1 MSVEQPITMHE
12 PVVAASVKP
21 ARRRRGVSWPTIILF
36 AVVISAIN
44 GFWVTTLQGAVGSLE
59 RSEPPFQRWLR
70 DSSIMVVLYAVA
82 VLVAV
87 LLARRWFGRSP
98 RALVRGGTAAVLII
112 AACTFVGIAEV
123 ANSAAYDY
131 HLQTQHIELVEGF
144 NHAHTES
151 AAQPAGTASKAC
163 VGTCAAK
170 QSTLGLHIRAV
181 TKASALILAT
191 TTLLVLW
198 LLAVA
203 GDALWR
209 RPRTDHRRGT
219 LS

>member
-1 MSVEQPITMHE
+1 MSVHE
-12 PVVAASVKP
+12 PVTIAETIEAPVK
-21 ARRRRGVSWPTIILF
+21 RRRRRLGVSWPTIILF
-36 AVVISAIN
+36 AVVISYVN
-44 GFWVTTLQGAVGSLE
+44 GFWVTSLQGAVGSLA

-70 DSSIMVVLYAVA
+70 DSTIMVAFYAAA

-87 LLARRWFGRSP
+87 LLARRWFGRNP

-131 HLQTQHIELVEGF
+131 HLQTQHIDTVAGF
-144 NHAHTES
+144 NHAQHTATPTDS
-151 AAQPAGTASKAC
+151 QTDAC

>member
-1 MSVEQPITMHE
+1 MSVHEPITIAE
-12 PVVAASVKP
+12 TIEAPVK
-21 ARRRRGVSWPTIILF
+21 RRRRRLGVSWPTIILF
-36 AVVISAIN
+36 AVVISYVN
-44 GFWVTTLQGAVGSLE
+44 GFWVTSLQGAVGSLE

-98 RALVRGGTAAVLII
+98 RALVRGGTTAVLII

-131 HLQTQHIELVEGF
+131 HLQTQHVDLVAHL
-144 NHAHTES
+144 NHAES
-151 AAQPAGTASKAC
+151 AVQPAGNTPAQGC

-170 QSTLGLHIRAV
+170 QSTRDLHIRAV
-181 TKASALILAT
+181 TKASALILLT
-191 TTLLVLW
+191 TTLLVAW
-198 LLAVA
+198 LFAVA
-203 GDALWR
+203 GDRLWQ
-209 RPRTDHRRGT
+209 RPRTIRIEPVEP
-219 LS
+219 